1 MNMTMTEKE
10 RRIRARL
17 MTDFAHYAVKC
28 LKIRT
33 KDGRIVP
40 MKMNSAQA
48 YIHAQ
53 LEEQLITT
61 GRVRALILKGRQQG
75 CSTYVQA
82 RFYWKV
88 THRRGVRAFILTH
101 LDDASRGIYGMVQR
115 FYENCPTPVRPHA
128 ARLSSREMLFGK
140 LDSGYAVGT
149 AKSSGVGRAQ
159 TLQYFHGS
167 EVAYWAQAESHVSG
181 ALQAVPDVKGTE
193 VILEST
199 SAGAAGLFYQ
209 MCSEA
214 QKGRGGYVFIFVPWF
229 WQSEYRKTPPAD
241 FELTAEESDLT
252 AVHTLDT
259 EQIYWR
265 RCKIDEL
272 GGVWTFRREY
282 PSSAD
287 EAFHSDRE
295 GALWDRATI
304 DQNRRHP
311 ADAPEMKRIVIAID
325 PAVSSHRHSDETG
338 IIVAGLGADGR
349 GYIMADLSGR
359 MTPAEWSAAVVA
371 AYYKYK
377 ADRVV
382 AEVNQGGDLVEH
394 TLRAVDPAI
403 AYKAVHASRGKA
415 TRAEPIAALDA
426 RGMAHHLGVFAAL
439 EDQMCRFD
447 PLDMLHSPDRVDAR
461 VWALTELMLN
471 QKPPARPMIWRAE

>member
-1 MNMTMTEKE
+1 MTYVMDEKE

-17 MTDFAHYAVKC
+17 MTDFAHYAAKC
-28 LKIRT
+28 LKIRA

-48 YIHAQ
+48 YIHAR

-115 FYENCPTPVRPHA
+115 FYENCPAPVRPQA
-128 ARLSSREMLFGK
+128 ARLSSREMLFGR

-181 ALQAVPDVKGTE
+181 VLQAVPDEKGTE

-229 WQSEYRKTPPAD
+229 WQAEYKKAIPAGFEPTSE
-241 FELTAEESDLT
+241 ECDL
-252 AVHTLDT
+252 AAAHGLNHA
-259 EQIYWR
+259 QIYWR
-265 RCKIDEL
+265 RCKIEEL
-272 GGVWTFRREY
+272 GSVWTFRREY
-282 PSSAD
+282 PSTAE

-295 GALWDRATI
+295 GALWERATI

-311 ADAPEMKRIVIAID
+311 ADAPEMKRVVIAID

-338 IIVAGLGADGR
+338 MIVAGLGTDGH
-349 GYIMADLSGR
+349 GYVLADLSGR
-359 MTPAEWSAAVVA
+359 MTPAAWAAAAVG

-415 TRAEPIAALDA
+415 TRAEPVAALDA
-426 RGMAHHLGVFAAL
+426 RGMVHHLGVFAAL

-447 PLDMLHSPDRVDAR
+447 PLESLHSPDRVDAR
-461 VWALTELMLN
+461 VWAFTELMLN
-471 QKPPARPMIWRAE
+471 QKAPARPLVWQPD

>member
-1 MNMTMTEKE
+1 MSMTMTEKE

-17 MTDFAHYAVKC
+17 MTDFAHYAAKC
-28 LKIRT
+28 LRIRS
-33 KDGRIVP
+33 KSGRILP
-40 MKMNSAQA
+40 MKMNSAQE
-48 YIHAQ
+48 YIHAR
-53 LEEQLITT
+53 LEEQLMTT

-115 FYENCPTPVRPHA
+115 FYENCPEAVRPQA
-128 ARLSSREMLFGK
+128 AKLSSREMIFGK

-181 ALQAVPDVKGTE
+181 VLQAVPDEKGTE

-209 MCSEA
+209 MCSDA
-214 QKGRGGYVFIFVPWF
+214 QKGRGRYIFIFVPWF
-229 WQSEYRKTPPAD
+229 WQAEYSKAPTD
-241 FELTAEESDLT
+241 GFEPTAEEKEIAAAHALT
-252 AVHTLDT
+252 DA
-259 EQIYWR
+259 QIYWR
-265 RCKIDEL
+265 RCKIEEL
-272 GGVWTFRREY
+272 GSVWTFRREY
-282 PSSAD
+282 PSTAD

-304 DQNRRHP
+304 DQNRRHS
-311 ADAPEMKRIVIAID
+311 ADAPDMKRIVIAVD

-338 IIVAGLGADGR
+338 IIVAGLGVDGR
-349 GYIMADLSGR
+349 AYIMADLSGR
-359 MTPAEWSAAVVA
+359 MTPAEWSAAVVV

-394 TLRAVDPAI
+394 TLRAIDPAI
-403 AYKAVHASRGKA
+403 AYKAVHASRGKT
-415 TRAEPIAALDA
+415 TRAEPVAALDA
-426 RGMAHHLGVFAAL
+426 RGMVHHLGVFGAL

-447 PLDMLHSPDRVDAR
+447 PAHNLHSPDRVDAR
-461 VWALTELMLN
+461 VWAVTELMLN
-471 QKPPARPMIWRAE
+471 QKPPARPMVWQPD

>member
-1 MNMTMTEKE
+1 MDLNDKE

-17 MTDFAHYAVKC
+17 MTDFVHYAGKC

-33 KDGRIVP
+33 KDGRVSP
-40 MKMNSAQA
+40 LKLNSAQA
-48 YIHAQ
+48 YIHER

-88 THRRGVRAFILTH
+88 THRRGVKAFILTH
-101 LDDASRGIYGMVQR
+101 LDDASRGIYAMVQR
-115 FYENCPTPVRPHA
+115 FYENCPLPVRPHA
-128 ARLSSREMLFGK
+128 ARLSAREMLFGK

-159 TLQYFHGS
+159 TLQYVHGS

-181 ALQAVPDVKGTE
+181 LLQAVPDAKGTE

-214 QKGRGGYVFIFVPWF
+214 QKGRGGYTFIFVPWF
-229 WQSEYRKTPPAD
+229 WQDEYRKTPPAG
-241 FELTAEESDLT
+241 FTASAEEKDYQT
-252 AVHTLDT
+252 EYMLDDA
-259 EQIYWR
+259 QIYWR
-265 RCKIDEL
+265 RCKMEEL
-272 GGVWTFRREY
+272 GGIWTFRREY
-282 PSSAD
+282 PSTPH

-295 GALWDRATI
+295 GALWERATI
-304 DQNRRHP
+304 DRHRKHP
-311 ADAPEMKRIVIAID
+311 ADAPEMKRIVIAVD
-325 PAVSSHRHSDETG
+325 PAVSSSRHSDETG
-338 IIVAGLGADGR
+338 IIVAGIGTDNR
-349 GYIMADLSGR
+349 GYIVADLSGR
-359 MTPAEWSAAVVA
+359 MTPAKWAACVIE

-394 TLRAVDPAI
+394 TLRAIDPAI
-403 AYKAVHASRGKA
+403 AYKAVHASRGKTA
-415 TRAEPIAALDA
+415 RAEPVAALDA
-426 RGMAHHLGVFAAL
+426 RGQIHHLGVFPAL

-447 PLDMLHSPDRVDAR
+447 PLETLHSPDRVDAR
-461 VWALTELMLN
+461 VWALTELML
-471 QKPPARPMIWRAE
+471 PARSPARPMVWQPE